1 MNRKE
6 YLLVKLAEECNEVAQ
21 RVTKAL
27 TFSLEEVQDGQGLS
41 NAQRI
46 EQEYIDLVTTYQ
58 LLQQNGWLPEIDVEK
73 AEEAAAKKIEKLEF
87 YANYSAHLGT
97 LKPDKVKLMVCGHG
111 RHGKDT
117 LCEFLGTKGYTFNS
131 SSWVAA
137 EAFIFDE
144 LKEKYGYKT
153 VQECWDDRINK
164 RAEWFDMISA
174 YNGTELTKLAE
185 YIYDNYDI
193 YCGIRSPE
201 EFLKAKKDGLF
212 EMSIWVDA
220 SDRLPA
226 EGSDSNGVT
235 RDMCDIVITNN
246 GTLEEFMGK
255 LEKFYTT
262 FLSR

>member
-6 YLLVKLAEECNEVAQ
+6 YLLTKLAEECMEVGQ
-21 RVTKAL
+21 RATKAL
-27 TFSLEEVQDGQGLS
+27 TFSLEEIQEGQDLT

-46 EQEYIDLVTTYQ
+46 ELEFIDLCTVYAM
-58 LLQQNGWLPEIDVEK
+58 LQKEGWLPILD
-73 AEEAAAKKIEKLEF
+73 EERANKLGAAKEKKIEH
-87 YANYSAHLGT
+87 YGQYSLQLGT
-97 LKPDKVKLMVCGHG
+97 LKHDKVKLMVCGHG

-144 LKEKYGYKT
+144 LKDKYGYKS

-164 RAEWFDMISA
+164 RAEWYDMIST
-174 YNGTELTKLAE
+174 YNGTELTTLAK
-185 YIYDNYDI
+185 YIYANYDI

-201 EFLKAKKDGLF
+201 EFLKAKAEGLF
-212 EMSIWVDA
+212 EISIWVDA

-226 EGSDSNGVT
+226 EGVDSNGVT

-246 GTLEEFMGK
+246 GTLEEFMAK
-255 LEKFYTT
+255 LDTFYTT
-262 FLSR
+262 FLTR